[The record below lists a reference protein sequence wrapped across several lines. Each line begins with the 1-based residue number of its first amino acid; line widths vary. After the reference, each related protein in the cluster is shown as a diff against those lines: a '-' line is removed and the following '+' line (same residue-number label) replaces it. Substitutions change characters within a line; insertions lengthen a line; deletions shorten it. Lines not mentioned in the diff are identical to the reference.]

1 MGIVYMSNAHLG
13 KRIGNLG
20 DVVVY
25 GLVDAVDVAFA
36 DVVAVVIDVALV
48 VVALVVVSFV
58 AAEFVAVAFAAV
70 AFAVVVFVPFLVVFV
85 VDSAV
90 VGPVPNGVVSSYRMA

>member
-25 GLVDAVDVAFA
+25 GLVDVVDVAFA
-36 DVVAVVIDVALV
+36 DVVAVVVDVALV
-48 VVALVVVSFV
+48 AVSFV
-58 AAEFVAVAFAAV
+58 AVAFVVVAFAAV

-90 VGPVPNGVVSSYRMA
+90 VGPAPNGVVSSYRMA